1 GYLPF
6 SAEITRSV
14 TSGDNLLSVVVDSR
28 CLPVPPVGV
37 GRGPA
42 SVDFFQPGGIYR
54 DVRLRVLPQVFLAD
68 LYARPT
74 DVLGAQPRVDIECA
88 LDSAA
93 TKHSEGILLVQLFD
107 GPRQI
112 AAQTMA
118 VTADSPGTSTARLSV
133 AGCRPVGLW
142 YTDPTRVDPLQAERT

>member
-1 GYLPF
+1 MVATHQGGYLPF
-6 SAEITRSV
+6 SAELTGKV
-14 TSGDNLLSVVVDSR
+14 TSGDNVLSVVVDSR

-68 LYARPT
+68 LFARPA
-74 DVLGAQPRVDIECA
+74 DVLELQPRVDVECT

-93 TKHSEGILLVQLFD
+93 TGT
-107 GPRQI
+107 P
-112 AAQTMA
+112 
-118 VTADSPGTSTARLSV
+118 TAPCWSSCSTGRGRSRR
-133 AGCRPVGLW
+133 RPW
-142 YTDPTRVDPLQAERT
+142 R